1 MSKKEKH
8 PETKTEEQLE
18 TKTEQTPEEI
28 DFEFY
33 LVKQSV
39 LYKGKAHQK
48 NTVIVAVKREEDQK
62 LQNLKKLA
70 STKIIDGDS
79 MLFQMTKEQFVESGI
94 EPEMVWFESGTD
106 AELRNFVL
114 NMLLKEEA
122 EKE

>member
-8 PETKTEEQLE
+8 PETKTEKQLE

-114 NMLLKEEA
+114 NMLPKEEA